1 MYITTASSQA
11 ETAYQLFMKETRA
24 TNTSL
29 PKGKEA
35 MVLIGEMWSKLP
47 VGRRRPVRSFVQRHR
62 CRTANETFTR
72 PHRKR
77 KRAPIKIGQRS
88 PGKNTKKS
96 SPSITLARK
105 LPRKRM
111 PPHRRPRLLPR
122 SARSPKARTAAR
134 RKRWR
139 SSADER
145 SLQIYVYNLES
156 FTRFMQSP
164 PVSLVFSRTAKKEQE
179 EGQGHGV
186 RPCVSGCPP
195 SGMFFCL
202 FYGFYRLRL
211 ER

>member
-62 CRTANETFTR
+62 CRTASETFTR

-96 SPSITLARK
+96 SPSTTLARK
-105 LPRKRM
+105 LPRK
-111 PPHRRPRLLPR
+111 PTPQHQPQRRFPPR
-122 SARSPKARTAAR
+122 SARARAAR

-139 SSADER
+139 SGVTTTTGAFKFMSTRAFPHKEVYLCDFTVLR
-145 SLQIYVYNLES
+145 STQ
-156 FTRFMQSP
+156 
-164 PVSLVFSRTAKKEQE
+164 KKKK
-179 EGQGHGV
+179 
-186 RPCVSGCPP
+186 SKKKD
-195 SGMFFCL
+195 SDA
-202 FYGFYRLRL
+202 
-211 ER
+211 

>member
-1 MYITTASSQA
+1 
-11 ETAYQLFMKETRA
+11 MKETRA

-111 PPHRRPRLLPR
+111 PTHRRPRLLPR

-145 SLQIYVYNLES
+145 SLQIYVYNLQS
-156 FTRFMQSP
+156 LHKIYAIAARFTCVLPHSEKRARR
-164 PVSLVFSRTAKKEQE
+164 RTRTRREA
-179 EGQGHGV
+179 V
-186 RPCVSGCPP
+186 RV
-195 SGMFFCL
+195 
-202 FYGFYRLRL
+202 
-211 ER
+211 